1 LKNLSIIG
9 GGSWGTALAV
19 VLAPRFQNV
28 RLWVFETDL
37 AARMHESRENDV
49 YLPGTPLPKNVH
61 PTSDLGTAMEDAEIV
76 LSVMPSHL
84 VRSVYTRLLEFLHPS
99 LLFVSATKGLE
110 NESLLRVSEV
120 IRDVV
125 RPLFE
130 PRVAVISGPTFAKE
144 VARFEPTALVVASD
158 DQELTATVQAAFSG
172 PTFRL
177 YTSTDPV
184 GVEVGGS
191 IKNVVAI
198 GSGVLHGMG
207 LGHNAT
213 AALITRGL
221 AEMTRLAVAMGGKP
235 LTLAG
240 LAGLGDLVLTCTGD
254 LSRNRTVG
262 VELAR
267 GRKLDEIVRSMKM
280 VAEGIK
286 TTNAAVDLAR
296 RHGVEMPISDQ
307 MFQMLHFGIS
317 PRDAIQRLMERSL
330 KGE

>member
-1 LKNLSIIG
+1 VKNLAIIG
-9 GGSWGTALAV
+9 AGSWGTALAM
-19 VLAPRFQNV
+19 VLAPKFSRI
-28 RLWVFETDL
+28 RLWVYEQDL
-37 AARMHESRENDV
+37 AARIQETRINDV
-49 YLPGTPLPKNVH
+49 YLSNCIIPVH
-61 PTSDLGTAMEDAEIV
+61 VEPTSDLATALDGAEVV
-76 LSVMPSHL
+76 LSVMPSHHMRGL
-84 VRSVYTRLLEFLHPS
+84 YQQMLPYLNESMV
-99 LLFVSATKGLE
+99 FVSATKGLE
-110 NESLLRVSEV
+110 NGTLLRMSEV
-120 IRDVV
+120 IAEVV
-125 RPLFE
+125 AKRFP
-130 PRVAVISGPTFAKE
+130 PRVAVISGPTFARE
-144 VARFEPTALVVASD
+144 VAQFEPTALVVASED
-158 DQELTATVQAAFSG
+158 SAVGECVQAAFSG
-172 PTFRL
+172 PSFRL
-177 YTSTDPV
+177 YTSRDPI
-184 GVEVGGS
+184 GVEIGGS

-221 AEMTRLAVAMGGKP
+221 AEMTRLAVAMGGRP

-262 VELAR
+262 IELAH
-267 GRKLDEIVRSMKM
+267 GRKLDEIVGSMKM

-296 RHGVEMPISDQ
+296 RYSIEMPISEQ

-317 PRDAIQRLMERSL
+317 PREAIQRLMERSL

>member
-1 LKNLSIIG
+1 MI
-9 GGSWGTALAV
+9 A
-19 VLAPRFQNV
+19 
-28 RLWVFETDL
+28 
-37 AARMHESRENDV
+37 SRENDV
-49 YLPGTPLPKNVH
+49 YLPGVSLPSNVS
-61 PTSDLGTAMEDAEIV
+61 PVSDLATALDGAEIV

-84 VRSVYTRLLEFLHPS
+84 VRPVYSRMLEYLQPS
-99 LLFVSATKGLE
+99 MLFVSATKGLE
-110 NESLLRVSEV
+110 NDSLLRVSQV
-120 IRDVV
+120 IREVV
-125 RPLFE
+125 RPRFE
-130 PRVAVISGPTFAKE
+130 PRVAVISGPTFARE
-144 VARFEPTALVVASD
+144 VACAEPTALVVASED
-158 DQELTATVQAAFSG
+158 TALTDTVQAAFSG
-172 PTFRL
+172 PAFRL
-177 YTSTDPV
+177 YTSSDPV

-207 LGHNAT
+207 MGHNVT

-262 VELAR
+262 VELAH

-296 RHGVEMPISDQ
+296 RHEVEMPIAEQ
-307 MFQMLHFGIS
+307 MFQMLHFGVS

>member
-1 LKNLSIIG
+1 MKNLAIIG
-9 GGSWGTALAV
+9 AGSWGTALAM
-19 VLAPRFQNV
+19 VLAPKFSRI
-28 RLWVFETDL
+28 RLWVYEQDL
-37 AARMHESRENDV
+37 AARIQETRINDV
-49 YLPGTPLPKNVH
+49 YLSNCIIPVH
-61 PTSDLGTAMEDAEIV
+61 VEPTSDLATALDGAEVV
-76 LSVMPSHL
+76 LSVMPSHHMRGL
-84 VRSVYTRLLEFLHPS
+84 YQQMLPYLNESMV
-99 LLFVSATKGLE
+99 FVSATKGLE
-110 NESLLRVSEV
+110 NGTLLRMSEV
-120 IRDVV
+120 IAEVV
-125 RPLFE
+125 AKRFP
-130 PRVAVISGPTFAKE
+130 PRVAVISGPTFARE
-144 VARFEPTALVVASD
+144 VAQFEPTALVVASED
-158 DQELTATVQAAFSG
+158 SAVGECVQAAFSG
-172 PTFRL
+172 PSFRL
-177 YTSTDPV
+177 YTSRDPI
-184 GVEVGGS
+184 GVEIGGS

-221 AEMTRLAVAMGGKP
+221 AEMTRLAVAMGGRP

-262 VELAR
+262 IELAH
-267 GRKLDEIVRSMKM
+267 GRKLDEIVGSMKM

-296 RHGVEMPISDQ
+296 RYSIEMPISEQ

-317 PRDAIQRLMERSL
+317 PREAIQRLMERSL

>member
-1 LKNLSIIG
+1 VNTLAVIG
-9 GGSWGTALAV
+9 SGSWGTALAI
-19 VLAPRFQNV
+19 VLAPRFPRV
-28 RLWVFETDL
+28 RLWAFEADL
-37 AARMHESRENDV
+37 ARRMAASRINDI
-49 YLPGTPLPKNVH
+49 YLPEFQIPENVEV
-61 PTSDLGTAMEDAEIV
+61 TSDLGSALEGAEVV
-76 LSVMPSHL
+76 LSVMPSHH
-84 VRSVYTRLLEFLHPS
+84 VRGLYQQMIPCLTERMV
-99 LLFVSATKGLE
+99 FVSATKGLE
-110 NESLLRVSEV
+110 NGTLLRMSEV
-120 IRDVV
+120 IRQVIGP
-125 RPLFE
+125 RP
-130 PRVAVISGPTFAKE
+130 VAVISGPTFARE
-144 VARFEPTALVVASD
+144 VARFEPTALVAASED
-158 DQELTATVQAAFSG
+158 PDLTACVQEAFSG

-177 YTSTDPV
+177 YRSSDPV
-184 GVEVGGS
+184 GVETGGA

-240 LAGLGDLVLTCTGD
+240 LAGLGDLVLTCTGE

-267 GRKLDEIVRSMKM
+267 GRRLDEIVGTMKM

-296 RHGVEMPISDQ
+296 RYGVEMPIAEQ
-307 MFQMLHFGIS
+307 MFQMLHYGLS
-317 PRDAIQRLMERSL
+317 PREAIQRLMERSL